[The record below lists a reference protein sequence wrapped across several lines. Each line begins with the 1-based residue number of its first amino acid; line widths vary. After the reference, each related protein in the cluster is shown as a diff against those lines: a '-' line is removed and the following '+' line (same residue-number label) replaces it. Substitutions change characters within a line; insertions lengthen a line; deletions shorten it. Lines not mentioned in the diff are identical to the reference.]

1 MATITSLDS
10 VSFSNAMKSELLPF
24 LVNTLEAVMISSN
37 SSYDSLTISA
47 LRNIFCMLQL
57 RRAFSR
63 YFYSD

>member
-10 VSFSNAMKSELLPF
+10 ASFSKTMKSELLPF

-37 SSYDSLTISA
+37 SSYDSFVQSLVQIRTV
-47 LRNIFCMLQL
+47 
-57 RRAFSR
+57 SR